1 MNFKKLRAMNS
12 IKGSGSIALREQEVS
27 SFIHLHVAINAK
39 GNGQSVQIELHPSA
53 EEKVVFETDSNLVRF
68 FSAVNL
74 GRTLF
79 VASDA
84 GYRNIDFTLLKIKVY
99 LRQVARLQITCDNFR
114 LTTANRLSSPMP
126 LELKIQGVG
135 NADVALEVPVLKA
148 LFQVEGNIALKG
160 ICEEAQLRSHSVGNL
175 MAKDFVT
182 QKMKLKNMSEGFLE
196 VHAEK
201 TIEIFHGG
209 EGNVHYYG
217 NARLNDVVQRGEG
230 FIQHKEMTREEIL
243 KV

>member
-1 MNFKKLRAMNS
+1 MNFKKLRAMNT
-12 IKGSGSIALREQEVS
+12 IKGSGDTTMREQEVS

-39 GNGQSVQIELHPSA
+39 GNGEPVQIELYSSE
-53 EEKVVFETDSNLVRF
+53 EEKVVFETDANLVRY

-99 LRQVARLQITCDNFR
+99 LRQLARLQITCDNFR
-114 LTTANRLSSPMP
+114 LTTANLLSSPMP
-126 LELKIQGVG
+126 LELKVQGVG
-135 NADVALEVPVLKA
+135 NADIAMDVPVVKA
-148 LFQVEGNIALKG
+148 LFQVEGNITLKG
-160 ICEEAQLRSHSVGNL
+160 NCEEAQLRTHSKGNL
-175 MAKDFVT
+175 LAKDFVT
-182 QKMKLKNMSEGFLE
+182 QKLKLKNMSEGSLE

-201 TIEIFHGG
+201 SIEIFHGG

-230 FIQHKEMTREEIL
+230 FIQHKENTKEEIL
-243 KV
+243 KI

>member
-1 MNFKKLRAMNS
+1 MNT
-12 IKGSGSIALREQEVS
+12 IKGSGSIDLREQEVS
-27 SFIHLHVAINAK
+27 SFIYLHVAINAK
-39 GNGQSVQIELHPSA
+39 ENGQPVQVELHPSD
-53 EEKVVFETDSNLVRF
+53 EEKVVFETDANLVRY

-99 LRQVARLQITCDNFR
+99 LRQVGRIQITCDNFK
-114 LTTANRLSSPMP
+114 LTTAKQLSSPMP
-126 LELKIQGVG
+126 LELKVQGVG
-135 NADVALEVPVLKA
+135 NANIALEVPVLKA
-148 LFQVEGNIALKG
+148 LFQVEGNISLQGK
-160 ICEEAQLRSHSVGNL
+160 CEEAQLRTHSVGNL

-182 QKMKLKNMSEGFLE
+182 QKLKLKNMSEGFLE

-201 TIEIFHGG
+201 SIEIFHGG

-217 NARLNDVVQRGEG
+217 NARLNDVVQRGDG
-230 FIQHKEMTREEIL
+230 FIHHKEMIKEEIL